1 MPKKDS
7 VMRLPMKSCG
17 IATTAP
23 VRIGIMAFFSTCRNS
38 TAASDRPFARAVR
51 T

>member
-7 VMRLPMKSCG
+7 VMRLPMNSSG
-17 IATTAP
+17 STTTAP
-23 VRIGIMAFFSTCRNS
+23 VRIGIMPFFSTWRNS
-38 TAASDRPFARAVR
+38 TRTSDRPLARAVR